1 MKINRLFSIV
11 ALFAIILSSCTKGDP
26 ITESLDAK
34 FFSTIG
40 AMDTR
45 ASNTS
50 WAAND
55 AIGIYALN
63 TGNPLAAANIYNGS
77 ENIKHVTT
85 VGNGVFDAAVPT
97 EKIQFPAN
105 GDKLDFIA
113 YYPYQ
118 TTISGYIYSVDVANQ
133 SNLPNIDL
141 LYSNNAI
148 QKDNSS
154 PVVTLNFKHLLSKLV
169 LNIETGA
176 GISNLTGLTVSV
188 NDLNT
193 KANFSLVDGTIPAA
207 SFSTPQAVT
216 PTVAAVTTTTATTEA
231 ILIPGQDLQN
241 AEIIFTLGGE
251 NYKWTPGAKVL
262 ESTKKYTYNIKLSL
276 AGVILV
282 EPDGTITDWDEAG
295 DPTGTPIELNPEV
308 PSTVITGVT
317 PTTLTFAATVDSDV
331 ITFDSTEDWT
341 IAADQSWVT
350 FTPASGLA
358 GTAISVAVDAASNA
372 GAARTATITIT
383 TTTSGETATIAVS
396 QAGTAP
402 AAALLFPGADFENWT
417 AFTNVISTYST
428 YTLKAYATQATG
440 GRSGSALL
448 LSGAVSAN
456 EYVFTID
463 SQTSLPANPTTITLY
478 IKGTATGKSLSFNVY
493 IGQGTTMGTDY
504 RCYNLG
510 VVSAT
515 SDVPLSSTASNSYT
529 GSIDTQGA
537 WVKVTLDITGLTLN
551 TSGTGYLFALKTG
564 SAATYNLLVDD
575 ITIE

>member
-1 MKINRLFSIV
+1 MKINRLFSIM

-63 TGNPLAAANIYNGS
+63 TGNPLAAANIYNGN

-85 VGNGVFDAAVPT
+85 IGNGVFTAAVPAET
-97 EKIQFPAN
+97 IQFPAN
-105 GDKLDFIA
+105 GDDLDFIA

-118 TTISGYIYSVDVANQ
+118 TTISGYIYPVDVANQ

-193 KANFSLVDGTIPAA
+193 KANFSLVDGTIPTA
-207 SFSTPQAVT
+207 SFSVPQAVT

-251 NYKWTPGAKVL
+251 NYKWTPGAKL
-262 ESTKKYTYNIKLSL
+262 LASTKKYTYNIKLSL

-282 EPDGTITDWDEAG
+282 EPDGTITDWDEDG

-341 IAADQSWVT
+341 IAADQPWVT
-350 FTPASGLA
+350 FTPALGLA
-358 GTAISVAVDAASNA
+358 GTAISVTVDAAANS

-383 TTTSGETATIAVS
+383 ATTSGETATIAVS

-402 AAALLFPGADFENWT
+402 AVVNLALNPSFEDFTTAVPDNWT
-417 AFTNVISTYST
+417 QAGGMSLTAITTGAQDGTSAVQISASGSTGRLEQIITGIIPGETYEVSFWYKDNTQGTNVQGIRIWSNFRNGAAAITPTAGDGLQPDSFAPVSTWTKYVIT
-428 YTLKAYATQATG
+428 VTAPATADSFLFGIRATNG
-440 GRSGSALL
+440 HTGI
-448 LSGAVSAN
+448 
-456 EYVFTID
+456 ID
-463 SQTSLPANPTTITLY
+463 NC
-478 IKGTATGKSLSFNVY
+478 SF
-493 IGQGTTMGTDY
+493 
-504 RCYNLG
+504 
-510 VVSAT
+510 
-515 SDVPLSSTASNSYT
+515 
-529 GSIDTQGA
+529 
-537 WVKVTLDITGLTLN
+537 VKL
-551 TSGTGYLFALKTG
+551 
-564 SAATYNLLVDD
+564 
-575 ITIE
+575 

>member
-1 MKINRLFSIV
+1 MKINRLFSIM

-50 WAAND
+50 WTAND

-63 TGNPLAAANIYNGS
+63 TGNPLAAANIYDNN
-77 ENIKHVTT
+77 ENVKHVTT
-85 VGNGVFDAAVPT
+85 IGNGVFTAAVPAET
-97 EKIQFPAN
+97 IQFPAN
-105 GDKLDFIA
+105 GDDLDFIA
-113 YYPYQ
+113 YYPYK
-118 TTISGYIYSVDVANQ
+118 TTITNYIYPIDVAAQ
-133 SNLPNIDL
+133 SNLENIDL
-141 LYSNNAI
+141 LYSNNAV

-176 GISNLTGLTVSV
+176 GISSLSGLIVSV

-207 SFSTPQAVT
+207 SFSVPQAVT
-216 PTVAAVTTTTATTEA
+216 PTVAAVTTTTATTQA

-276 AGVILV
+276 AGIIEV
-282 EPDGTITDWDEAG
+282 EPDGTIEDWVEG
-295 DPTGTPIELNPEV
+295 NTGGTPIELNPEV

-341 IAADQSWVT
+341 IAADQS
-350 FTPASGLA
+350 
-358 GTAISVAVDAASNA
+358 
-372 GAARTATITIT
+372 
-383 TTTSGETATIAVS
+383 
-396 QAGTAP
+396 
-402 AAALLFPGADFENWT
+402 
-417 AFTNVISTYST
+417 
-428 YTLKAYATQATG
+428 
-440 GRSGSALL
+440 
-448 LSGAVSAN
+448 
-456 EYVFTID
+456 
-463 SQTSLPANPTTITLY
+463 
-478 IKGTATGKSLSFNVY
+478 
-493 IGQGTTMGTDY
+493 
-504 RCYNLG
+504 
-510 VVSAT
+510 
-515 SDVPLSSTASNSYT
+515 
-529 GSIDTQGA
+529 
-537 WVKVTLDITGLTLN
+537 
-551 TSGTGYLFALKTG
+551 
-564 SAATYNLLVDD
+564 
-575 ITIE
+575 